1 VEITAVH
8 EVSLRNGYTRYH
20 LSLFMP
26 KGADS
31 ASASADRIPRRP
43 EPYFDEQDESV
54 GLVSGMMSS
63 GGIFQVAFLDT
74 NQYGPHAMIVMLFGF
89 AAVTGSILYL
99 LSL

>member
-1 VEITAVH
+1 MA
-8 EVSLRNGYTRYH
+8 
-20 LSLFMP
+20 
-26 KGADS
+26 KGKSSEEGGVDL
-31 ASASADRIPRRP
+31 DNLERIPRRP
-43 EPYFDEQDESV
+43 EPFFDEQDESV
-54 GLVSGMMSS
+54 GLVRGMMSS

>member
-1 VEITAVH
+1 VY
-8 EVSLRNGYTRYH
+8 LRNGYTHYH
-20 LSLFMP
+20 LSQTMA
-26 KGADS
+26 KGKSSEEGGFDL
-31 ASASADRIPRRP
+31 DNLERIPRRP
-43 EPYFDEQDESV
+43 EPFFDEQDESV
-54 GLVSGMMSS
+54 GLVRGMMSS